1 MWSRIVDDGEAAS
14 AGGGVGAEAGE
25 VSAGVTGVVGVGVDE
40 AVDVGVD
47 AAVVVGPLIC
57 GDGAC
62 GTGCKL
68 PGVRQSPVGCRC
80 ARICGPN
87 LADFHGRCSRC
98 TTGNTCAPRSI
109 RCTVTASCKAS

>member
-1 MWSRIVDDGEAAS
+1 VTGFTGVMWSRIVDDGEAAS

-80 ARICGPN
+80 ARH
-87 LADFHGRCSRC
+87 LRSESRRLPW
-98 TTGNTCAPRSI
+98 TLFQMHDWKYMR
-109 RCTVTASCKAS
+109 TA